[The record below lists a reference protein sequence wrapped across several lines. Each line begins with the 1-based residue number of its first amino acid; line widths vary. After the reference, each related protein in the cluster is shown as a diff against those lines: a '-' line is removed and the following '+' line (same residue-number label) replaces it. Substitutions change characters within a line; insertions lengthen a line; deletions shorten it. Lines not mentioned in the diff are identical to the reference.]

1 VAKASKEDGLSLRQW
16 KQNFLHNEYASSLLT
31 FGETTKIEMIL
42 LTPCV
47 AWSKMVKSD
56 SLMSTGQGKKGQF
69 LFMFL
74 Q

>member
-1 VAKASKEDGLSLRQW
+1 MC
-16 KQNFLHNEYASSLLT
+16 NEYASSLLT

-56 SLMSTGQGKKGQF
+56 SYVYGSRQEGPIFVHVFAVNF
-69 LFMFL
+69 LNVNSP
-74 Q
+74 